1 MSFRHIDIHSHLNL
15 PQFDVDREAV
25 IAKMKKEGVATIVV
39 GVDYESSKSAAALAT
54 AHENIFACV
63 GLHPADNRHEVF
75 DAEKF
80 EELTKNPKVVAVG
93 ECGLDYYRLPSENI
107 DEEKTRQQVAFEKQI
122 AFAVERNLPL
132 MIHGRPSKGTMDAY
146 IDVLEILAPYKGQIR
161 GNVHFFVGDLDIA
174 RRFLDL
180 DFTLSFTG
188 VITFARDYD
197 QVIRETPLEMIQS
210 ETDSP
215 FAAPIPFRGGRAE
228 PSHVRE
234 VIGQIAALKGATVSE
249 VENTLLATAHRIFKT
264 H

>member
-1 MSFRHIDIHSHLNL
+1 
-15 PQFDVDREAV
+15 
-25 IAKMKKEGVATIVV
+25 
-39 GVDYESSKSAAALAT
+39 
-54 AHENIFACV
+54 
-63 GLHPADNRHEVF
+63 
-75 DAEKF
+75 
-80 EELTKNPKVVAVG
+80 
-93 ECGLDYYRLPSENI
+93 
-107 DEEKTRQQVAFEKQI
+107 
-122 AFAVERNLPL
+122 
-132 MIHGRPSKGTMDAY
+132 MDAY

-161 GNVHFFVGDLDIA
+161 GKVHFFVGDLDIA

-234 VIGQIAALKGATVSE
+234 VIGQIAALKGSTVSE
-249 VENTLLATAHRIFKT
+249 VENTLLATAHRVFRT